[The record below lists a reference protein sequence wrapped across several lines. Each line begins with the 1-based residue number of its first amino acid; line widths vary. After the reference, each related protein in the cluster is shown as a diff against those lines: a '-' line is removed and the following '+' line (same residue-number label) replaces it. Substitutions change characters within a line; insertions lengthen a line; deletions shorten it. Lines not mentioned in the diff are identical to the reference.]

1 MVPSQLR
8 GNQNYTKG
16 KVMGEFKSWNS
27 FRDFENKVE
36 KSMRFIRDVEDDEF
50 LAEVL
55 RTSKKRIKK
64 LKKGTIL
71 YRAQIGH
78 DWRTI
83 NIGNSEEIVEEEI
96 PCGFSPDRMKPH
108 TNKAYEGRA
117 NPKGIPYLYLASAED
132 TAMAETRPWIG
143 SLVSCAQFKVKKD
156 LELIDLS
163 IHADKSFVLYFEEP
177 TSALREDAVW
187 NHIDQAFSKPIKK
200 SDDTASYVSTQLIA
214 ELFKSKG
221 MSGISYRSALIAGGI
236 NFALFD
242 LKDADLI
249 NCTLFEVE
257 SINPVFKQTDNPY
270 FITKE

>member
-1 MVPSQLR
+1 
-8 GNQNYTKG
+8 
-16 KVMGEFKSWNS
+16 MGEFKSWNS

-55 RTSKKRIKK
+55 RTSEKRIKK
-64 LKKGTIL
+64 LKKGAIL

-78 DWRTI
+78 DWQTI

-96 PCGFSPDRMKPH
+96 HCAFSPDRMKPPR
-108 TNKAYEGRA
+108 NKACEGRA
-117 NPKGIPYLYLASAED
+117 NPKGIPYLYLASTEE

-143 SLVSCAQFKVKKD
+143 SVISCAQFKVKKD
-156 LELIDLS
+156 LNVVDLS
-163 IHADKSFVLYFEEP
+163 IHADESFDFYLAEP
-177 TSALREDAVW
+177 TSALREEAVW
-187 NHIDQAFSKPIKK
+187 KHIDQAFSKPIKK

-221 MSGISYRSALIAGGI
+221 MNGIGYRSALIVGGI

-257 SINPVFKQTDNPY
+257 SINPIFKQTAGPY
-270 FITKE
+270 FITEE